1 MKYLCNKQKVLKKL
15 REDKTWLECVEI
27 AARKD
32 TIEYVKSV
40 YPDDSHKEDFLMEL
54 NDTLRRMEFEARY
67 LNGLIK
73 FVEEL

>member
-15 REDKTWLECVEI
+15 KKDKAWLECIEI
-27 AARKD
+27 EARKD

-54 NDTLRRMEFEARY
+54 NDVIRRMEFEAMY
-67 LNGLIK
+67 LDSLIK